1 VYHKNFWTVEK
12 IGRRIQ
18 LLEESRVAYR
28 RTVDLPAFR
37 YLELPTEGFT
47 PAPPQ
52 LGAGIDRTG
61 WTVIA
66 PDSYWGKRYTNFM
79 LSTTFTVPADWP
91 ADGVIAL
98 YLPLGES
105 GDFSHPETLAYI
117 DSVAYAAGDRHHQ
130 EIRLPAVWCDGATHQ
145 LDLHGWSGLF
155 GDAVDPSASALF
167 MRTCQVV
174 LIDQPTR
181 DFLITARVALE
192 TATRLDDND
201 PAKGHLLNALD
212 AAFKVLDTRAP
223 AVTNLEGLSFVPTSH
238 TAFGDAFYASVP
250 AAHAALKEGIA
261 KAGPALDVEVIGTGH
276 AHIDVAWLWTL
287 GITRQKAGRT
297 FHTVLRLMEQF
308 PDYHFTQSQP
318 QLYDYVR
325 QDYPELFEAIRARIA
340 EGRWETVGGMW
351 IEADCNLSGPESLA
365 RQFLLGRSF
374 FRQHFGTEA
383 ETPVLWLPDVFGYA
397 WNLPQLIK
405 EAGLEYFFTIKI
417 GWSQYNRLPYDSFW
431 WQGLDGTKVLTHF
444 STTPDFGAFAS
455 TYNAM
460 ATPAQNLG
468 TWQNFQQKE
477 LQQTL
482 LMSYGY
488 GDGGGGPTR
497 EMLENIQE
505 MGNFPGLPRM
515 RNGSVKEFYT
525 KLDAESGAQ
534 LPTWN
539 GELYLELHRGTYT
552 TQSRN
557 KRANRKSEFLLHDA
571 EFLATAASLGG
582 DYTYPQATLNKAWEL
597 ICLNQFHDIIPGS
610 SIGPV
615 YVESQAQ
622 YAEIRQMA
630 EGVIDGALAAL
641 APAGTDL
648 AIVNPTSFARNDLAF
663 VPGAW
668 PDKTHL
674 LRDGDVVF
682 VQKAEGGVWIDAGVL
697 DPYSVTGLK
706 FLELDDAIK
715 VRDDI
720 YLGFVRAGQE
730 LLENDFVRVELDRAG
745 DITRIYDKV
754 NGREVL
760 PAGAI
765 ANQFQAHEDRPN
777 NWDAWDVDIFLSDK
791 KWLADPATSITVV
804 EAGPL
809 RATLAI
815 TRRILSS
822 EYTQHISLQHNR
834 AQVDITTDIDWRER
848 NTFLKVA
855 FPVDVL
861 SPKATY
867 EIQWGNTERPTHWN
881 TSWDWARF
889 ETCAQKW
896 VDLSEGG
903 YGVSVL
909 NDCKYGH
916 DIKDNVV
923 RISLLRGPGSPD
935 PTADLGKHTFSYSL
949 LPHAGGWNEA
959 TVQAAYALND
969 PLIVR
974 RGVGRGAQSEPR
986 PSGRGV
992 AASLVACDAP
1002 NVVLETVK
1010 RAEDGD
1016 GVIVRLYETQRRR
1029 GAITLTTA
1037 FPLQAAARTNL
1048 LEEEKF
1054 ALPVTDNTV
1063 RYDIRPYEIV
1073 TLRLTPA

>member
-1 VYHKNFWTVEK
+1 MSS
-12 IGRRIQ
+12 RRH
-18 LLEESRVAYR
+18 S
-28 RTVDLPAFR
+28 
-37 YLELPTEGFT
+37 T
-47 PAPPQ
+47 P
-52 LGAGIDRTG
+52 R
-61 WTVIA
+61 
-66 PDSYWGKRYTNFM
+66 F
-79 LSTTFTVPADWP
+79 
-91 ADGVIAL
+91 
-98 YLPLGES
+98 
-105 GDFSHPETLAYI
+105 
-117 DSVAYAAGDRHHQ
+117 
-130 EIRLPAVWCDGATHQ
+130 
-145 LDLHGWSGLF
+145 
-155 GDAVDPSASALF
+155 
-167 MRTCQVV
+167 
-174 LIDQPTR
+174 
-181 DFLITARVALE
+181 AR
-192 TATRLDDND
+192 
-201 PAKGHLLNALD
+201 
-212 AAFKVLDTRAP
+212 
-223 AVTNLEGLSFVPTSH
+223 
-238 TAFGDAFYASVP
+238 
-250 AAHAALKEGIA
+250 
-261 KAGPALDVEVIGTGH
+261 
-276 AHIDVAWLWTL
+276 W
-287 GITRQKAGRT
+287 
-297 FHTVLRLMEQF
+297 
-308 PDYHFTQSQP
+308 
-318 QLYDYVR
+318 
-325 QDYPELFEAIRARIA
+325 
-340 EGRWETVGGMW
+340 
-351 IEADCNLSGPESLA
+351 
-365 RQFLLGRSF
+365 
-374 FRQHFGTEA
+374 
-383 ETPVLWLPDVFGYA
+383 
-397 WNLPQLIK
+397 
-405 EAGLEYFFTIKI
+405 
-417 GWSQYNRLPYDSFW
+417 
-431 WQGLDGTKVLTHF
+431 
-444 STTPDFGAFAS
+444 
-455 TYNAM
+455 
-460 ATPAQNLG
+460 
-468 TWQNFQQKE
+468 
-477 LQQTL
+477 
-482 LMSYGY
+482 
-488 GDGGGGPTR
+488 
-497 EMLENIQE
+497 
-505 MGNFPGLPRM
+505 
-515 RNGSVKEFYT
+515 
-525 KLDAESGAQ
+525 
-534 LPTWN
+534 
-539 GELYLELHRGTYT
+539 
-552 TQSRN
+552 
-557 KRANRKSEFLLHDA
+557 
-571 EFLATAASLGG
+571 
-582 DYTYPQATLNKAWEL
+582 
-597 ICLNQFHDIIPGS
+597 
-610 SIGPV
+610 
-615 YVESQAQ
+615 
-622 YAEIRQMA
+622 A